1 MTMQPNGGSTK
12 PQVFCLRSGTS
23 DGPPTVIEFEPKED
37 GTVEYRVLEHDADCK
52 QLTIRQTSMSLEEA
66 RRQWQTLMRLGY
78 KCVA

>member
-1 MTMQPNGGSTK
+1 MAATEAAPTAGK
-12 PQVFCLRSGTS
+12 VFTLKCWTS
-23 DGPPTVIEFEPKED
+23 DGPPTVIEFEPKQD

-52 QLTIRQTSMSLEEA
+52 QLTIRHTSMSLEEA